1 MRVVLDTNVY
11 ISGIWWPGS
20 KAARLLVLALEGR
33 YALYTSKYQLQELRR
48 VAEYPKFKTKP
59 GADFEA
65 WFAEIQAVA
74 RVVRPAPVPRRV
86 LADPADLP
94 ILGTAVAAKAD
105 LLVSGDRQ
113 HLLPLGR
120 YGKTDIVPVALA
132 LEVLGGR

>member
-20 KAARLLVLALEGR
+20 KAAWLLVLALEGH
-33 YALYTSKYQLQELRR
+33 YTLYTSRYQLEELRR
-48 VAEYPKFKTKP
+48 VAEYPKFKRKP
-59 GADFEA
+59 GARFED
-65 WFAEIQAVA
+65 WYAEIQAVA

-86 LADPADLP
+86 LADAADLP

-105 LLVSGDRQ
+105 LLISGDRQ

-120 YGKTDIVPVALA
+120 YGKTEIVSVTRA
-132 LEVLGGR
+132 LEVIRSR